1 MVETSPRLGD
11 GRRVAQHAH
20 GSLHLGEISAGNDG
34 RWLVVDA
41 HLEAG
46 WTPVDELDRALRLD
60 RRDGSVDVLR
70 DNVAA
75 VQHAAGHILAVTRV
89 ALHHLVGR
97 LEAGV
102 GDLGHGQ
109 LFVVGFLGA
118 DHGRVCRQ
126 REVDSGI
133 GHQVGLELG
142 QINVEGAVESQRGRD
157 GTDDLADESVQIC
170 ISRPFDVEISPTD
183 VVDGLVVDHE
193 RAI

>member
-1 MVETSPRLGD
+1 MVETSPRFGD
-11 GRRVAQHAH
+11 GGRVAQHAH
-20 GSLHLGEISAGNDG
+20 GSLHLGEISARHGG

-46 WTPVDELDRALRLD
+46 RTPVDELDRALRLD

-70 DNVAA
+70 NNVAA
-75 VQHAAGHILAVTRV
+75 VQHAAGHVLAVTRV

-102 GDLGHGQ
+102 GDLGHRQ
-109 LFVVGFLGA
+109 LLVVGFLGG
-118 DHGRVCRQ
+118 DDRRVGYQ
-126 REVDSGI
+126 REVNPWV

-157 GTDDLADESVQIC
+157 GTDDLADESVEIC
-170 ISRPFDVEISPTD
+170 VTRPLDVEISPTD

-193 RAI
+193 RTV

>member
-11 GRRVAQHAH
+11 GGRVAQHAH
-20 GSLHLGEISAGNDG
+20 GSLHLGEISAGHDG

-41 HLEAG
+41 HLEARR
-46 WTPVDELDRALRLD
+46 TPVDELDRALRLD

-70 DNVAA
+70 NNVAA
-75 VQHAAGHILAVTRV
+75 VQHAAGHVLAVTRV

-118 DHGRVCRQ
+118 DHRRVCRQ

-170 ISRPFDVEISPTD
+170 ISRSLDVEISPAD

-193 RAI
+193 RTV

>member
-20 GSLHLGEISAGNDG
+20 GSLHLGEISAGNGG

-70 DNVAA
+70 NNVAA
-75 VQHAAGHILAVTRV
+75 VQHAAGHVLAVTRV

-109 LFVVGFLGA
+109 LLVVGFLGR
-118 DHGRVCRQ
+118 DYRRIGYQ
-126 REVDSGI
+126 REVDPWV

-170 ISRPFDVEISPTD
+170 VTRSLDVEISSTD
-183 VVDGLVVDHE
+183 VVDGLIVDHK
-193 RAI
+193 RTV